1 MIENSIKKSRIFTIV
16 IRIVAFLMMVFGIVL
31 FFSPI
36 TNILGY
42 FPLIGGILKGT
53 VGFLI
58 FVGAVII
65 SIPLYIITFSLAWLF
80 YHPKVG
86 IVILGIGV
94 AIITVLIIISSQS
107 KGSTEAVSSS
117 THHFMWSHI

>member
-1 MIENSIKKSRIFTIV
+1 
-16 IRIVAFLMMVFGIVL
+16 MMVLGLVL

-58 FVGAVII
+58 FVGAII
-65 SIPLYIITFSLAWLF
+65 ICIPLYIITFSLAWLF

-86 IVILGIGV
+86 IVILGIGF
-94 AIITVLIIISSQS
+94 AITAGLIIISQS
-107 KGSTEAVSSS
+107 KGNSDISTNSSA
-117 THHFMWSHI
+117 HHFGWTHV

>member
-1 MIENSIKKSRIFTIV
+1 MIENSIKKSRIFTII

-42 FPLIGGILKGT
+42 FPLIGGLLKGT
-53 VGFLI
+53 VGFII
-58 FVGAVII
+58 FVGAIII

-86 IVILGIGV
+86 IFILGLGV
-94 AIITVLIIISSQS
+94 TIITVLIIVSSQS
-107 KGSTEAVSSS
+107 KGSS
-117 THHFMWSHI
+117 